1 MRLLAAGLIA
11 VSAWTVSACTTYQD
25 DLNRSQRAYD
35 QSEHERALAILR
47 QLEGDQGRL
56 STGDRAHYCY
66 LRGMTDYRIGYRA
79 DSRHWLALASAIEQ
93 ATPGSLPP
101 DSIKR
106 MNDSLKEMNEA
117 VYTGGVEALTN
128 DTTKGKPRDEEDETP
143 RDSKESQTAPD
154 KGDKTDSAEAP
165 PPKKKKPVKGDEDTT
180 P

>member
-1 MRLLAAGLIA
+1 MRLVAAGLIA
-11 VSAWTVSACTTYQD
+11 VSAGLLPACTTYQD

-56 STGDRAHYCY
+56 TTGDRAHYCY

-79 DSRHWLALASAIEQ
+79 DARHWLALAAAIEQ

-101 DSIKR
+101 DSLKR
-106 MNDSLKEMNEA
+106 MNESLKEMNEA

-128 DTTKGKPRDEEDETP
+128 DITKAKPHDDEEVP
-143 RDSKESQTAPD
+143 RDSKDSQTAPD
-154 KGDKTDSAEAP
+154 KGNKSGDGDKTDTA
-165 PPKKKKPVKGDEDTT
+165 PPKKKPGKPDEN
-180 P
+180 